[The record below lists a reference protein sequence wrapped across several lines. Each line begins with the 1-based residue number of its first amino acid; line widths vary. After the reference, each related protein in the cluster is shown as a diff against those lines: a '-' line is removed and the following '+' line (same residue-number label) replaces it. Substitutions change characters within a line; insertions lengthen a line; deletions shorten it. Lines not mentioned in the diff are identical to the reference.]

1 MDPYLMGYI
10 LLVLVYR
17 LAESWAMART
27 GTLDRKPV
35 ADWTA
40 ALIMVP
46 YWLVIL
52 GSAFEYITFQQPSTP
67 LAALLGALFF
77 AEAALVRVRAHLDL
91 GEGFSIFL
99 VEEGGQ
105 EIVTRGL
112 YAHIRHPLYLANIL
126 LLIACPLF
134 LSAQLAWIVTL
145 LGIGGVAARINI
157 KERVLLKEIP
167 GYDEYKKRTARL
179 IPKVW

>member
-1 MDPYLMGYI
+1 MAYI
-10 LLVLVYR
+10 LLVLIYR

-27 GTLDRKPV
+27 GTIHRRPV

-67 LAALLGALFF
+67 LAAVLGALLF
-77 AEAALVRVRAHLDL
+77 AEATLVRVRAHLDL
-91 GEGFSIFL
+91 GEGFSMFL
-99 VEEGGQ
+99 ETEEGQ
-105 EIVTRGL
+105 EVVTHGL
-112 YAHIRHPLYLANIL
+112 YAHIRHPLYLANVL
-126 LLIACPLF
+126 LFVACPMF
-134 LSAQLAWIVTL
+134 LSVRFAWVAAL
-145 LGIGGVAARINI
+145 LGIGGVVARINLE
-157 KERVLLKEIP
+157 ERFLLEEMP
-167 GYDEYKKRTARL
+167 GYGEYQKQTARL